1 LISFS
6 FIPGAFAFAITPPP
20 PPPSF
25 LKASQSLASDVSVLA
40 EDIAGL
46 RTKLTHQDAE
56 IAQLREGLFTRTEE
70 LAGTVEQSVASE
82 RREVQAVLDTVR
94 SSMRKQNEQN
104 QQVLSSLHSSQQ
116 RLASQISD
124 VDDRQSQKTREV
136 EVRPDILGN
145 STTSTNIFTHSTV
158 RLLSPLSL
166 PFSFRVRVV
175 LCCVVL
181 CCVILFWFFTF
192 QIQLLR
198 PLSIFTTTLQR
209 TISKVDSSLKMKSE
223 EMTRGLEDS
232 INALK
237 RHLDANDQAVR
248 LVTDMINPITRGAA

>member
-1 LISFS
+1 
-6 FIPGAFAFAITPPP
+6 
-20 PPPSF
+20 
-25 LKASQSLASDVSVLA
+25 LASDVSVLA

-158 RLLSPLSL
+158 LSPLSL

-181 CCVILFWFFTF
+181 CCVVNLILVFHFSNTTF
-192 QIQLLR
+192 AASFDFYYNAAENYFKGR
-198 PLSIFTTTLQR
+198 F
-209 TISKVDSSLKMKSE
+209 KFEDEV
-223 EMTRGLEDS
+223 RGDD
-232 INALK
+232 K
-237 RHLDANDQAVR
+237 
-248 LVTDMINPITRGAA
+248 GFGG